1 MKRFRVPHIILAL
14 LCVMYFV
21 TYADRTNLSSAAS
34 EIQAEFGFSYTQL
47 GLIFSVFGYPYL
59 MFQIVGGW
67 LGDKFGAR
75 KTLFWCG
82 LVWGMATILTGLAG
96 GIVSLVLARLLVGAG
111 EGATLPTATRA
122 MQNWT
127 APARRGFAQGITH
140 SFARL
145 GTAST
150 PPLVALLMHYWG
162 WRGSFFVMGG
172 ASLVWVIVW
181 VVYFRNNPKEHR
193 SIAKEDLN
201 EIPPRP
207 FTDKVTVPWIPL
219 LKRMWPVTFTYFCY
233 GWCLWLYLT
242 WLPLFFKNNYGFNI
256 SKSALFAAGVFMAG
270 VVGDTVGGIL
280 SDLVLRR
287 TANVRLARLGLIIPG
302 FLGALISL
310 FPILFVHDITIVALC
325 LSSGFFFAELVIG
338 PMWAVPMDIAPR
350 YAGTAAGL
358 LNCGSALA
366 VIVSPLAAGY
376 VIDLTHNWYLPF
388 LLSMGLLLLGSI
400 TSMLMHPELPL
411 EEIAPSQPYR
421 PNR

>member
-1 MKRFRVPHIILAL
+1 MKRFGVPHIILAL
-14 LCVMYFV
+14 LCMMYFV
-21 TYADRTNLSSAAS
+21 TYADRTNISSAAS

-59 MFQIVGGW
+59 LFQIVGGW

-82 LVWGMATILTGLAG
+82 IVWGMATILTGLAG

-127 APARRGFAQGITH
+127 APAKRGFAQGITH

-162 WRGSFFVMGG
+162 WRGSFFAMGA

-181 VVYFRNNPKEHR
+181 VVYFRNDPKEHHA
-193 SIAKEDLN
+193 IAEEDLN
-201 EIPPRP
+201 EIPPRL
-207 FTDKVTVPWIPL
+207 FADKVTVPWAPL
-219 LKRMWPVTFTYFCY
+219 LKRMSPVTFTYFCY

-270 VVGDTVGGIL
+270 VVGDTVGGLL

-287 TANVRLARLGLIIPG
+287 TGNVRLARLGIIIPG

-400 TSMLMHPELPL
+400 TSTLMHPELPL
-411 EEIAPSQPYR
+411 EGIVQSR
-421 PNR
+421 PFRRI

>member
-1 MKRFRVPHIILAL
+1 VKRFRVPHIILAL

-21 TYADRTNLSSAAS
+21 TYTDRINVSSAAS
-34 EIQAEFGFSYTQL
+34 AIQAEFGFSYTQL

-59 MFQIVGGW
+59 LFQIVGGW

-82 LVWGMATILTGLAG
+82 MVWGVATILTGLASG
-96 GIVSLVLARLLVGAG
+96 LVSLVLARLLVGAG

-127 APARRGFAQGITH
+127 APAKRGFAQGIAH

-145 GTAST
+145 GTALT

-162 WRGSFFVMGG
+162 WRGSFFAMGG
-172 ASLVWVIVW
+172 VSLVWVLVW
-181 VVYFRNNPKEHR
+181 VVYFRNNPKEHP
-193 SIAKEDLN
+193 SISEQDLN
-201 EIPPRP
+201 EIPPRL
-207 FTDKVTVPWIPL
+207 FADKVTVPWGPL
-219 LKRMWPVTFTYFCY
+219 LKRMWPVTLTYFCY

-270 VVGDTVGGIL
+270 VVGDTVGGLL

-287 TANVRLARLGLIIPG
+287 TANVRLARLGVIILG

-310 FPILFVHDITIVALC
+310 FPIFFLHDITIVALC

-338 PMWAVPMDIAPR
+338 PIWAVPMDIAPR
-350 YAGTAAGL
+350 YAGTAAGI
-358 LNCGSALA
+358 LNCGSASA
-366 VIVSPLAAGY
+366 VIVSPLVAGF
-376 VIDLTHNWYLPF
+376 VIDQTHNWFLPF
-388 LLSMGLLLLGSI
+388 LLSMGLLLLGAV
-400 TSMLMHPELPL
+400 TSLLMHPERPFDDL
-411 EEIAPSQPYR
+411 AVSQASGS
-421 PNR
+421 N